1 MIVLLFFLFLLVVV
15 VVVVANDG
23 ITGALVTSCDPDD
36 AAIAST
42 YVAVGACPSDDAS
55 LRLTAAQQLELCFFC
70 STQPLCAAVT
80 NDKECVSPDSER
92 AYRVLPIAL
101 TAVNAS
107 APALD
112 VVEWRVADLNTSCAA
127 AFDAPRAFSL
137 DAPAPTA
144 KPGARCVAVQD
155 SAHDNETVVALY
167 YSIDLDRS
175 VALVCLWRPGAAET
189 SVADR
194 NASCVEYAHMR
205 AAPIRPQ
212 CIPVPIGIG
221 TCMSVPARTGLV
233 ARIDAMRRTSSNG
246 DDFDG
251 LSSGAVIAIA
261 VVFGV
266 VGCVAVVVV
275 ALCLTRTKAIVAFRS
290 MLHRRDAEA
299 QADQQA
305 NAEAKKVPA
314 VALATE

>member
-1 MIVLLFFLFLLVVV
+1 MILVVSLMFLNV
-15 VVVVANDG
+15 CAAAST

-36 AAIAST
+36 AAIPSI

-55 LRLTAAQQLELCFFC
+55 LRFNADQQLELCFFC
-70 STQPLCAAVT
+70 STKALCAPVLNSTA
-80 NDKECVSPDSER
+80 CVSPDSER
-92 AYRVLPIAL
+92 SFRVLPIAL
-101 TAVNAS
+101 ATVNSS
-107 APALD
+107 APSID
-112 VVEWRVADLNTSCAA
+112 VVQWQTSDVNTSCAA
-127 AFDAPRAFSL
+127 AFDGPVAFSL
-137 DAPAPTA
+137 DAPTA
-144 KPGARCVAVQD
+144 TTKTGARCVAVQD
-155 SAHDNETVVALY
+155 TSRGNETVVALY

-175 VALVCLWRPGAAET
+175 VALICLWRTGVAE
-189 SVADR
+189 SSIADR

-205 AAPIRPQ
+205 AAPLRPQ
-212 CIPVPIGIG
+212 CVPVPIGIG

-233 ARIDAMRRTSSNG
+233 ARIDVMRRAAN

-266 VGCVAVVVV
+266 VGCAAIVVV
-275 ALCLTRTKAIVAFRS
+275 ALCLTRTKAILSFRN
-290 MLHRRDAEA
+290 LLRRRDAEA

-314 VALATE
+314 VALTENETTA